1 MLNKQ
6 ALIYS
11 AALLGSTFVFIG
23 SLSAEPA
30 IVESQPDGT
39 TSSSS
44 LGTLGGPDSSSRT
57 NTNGPSAAFVE
68 NLMFQVQDLQQQVAE
83 QRGLIEELS
92 YQLDVMREE
101 QRERYI
107 DLDQRILALQQSG
120 PGNVSSSAETAGP
133 AESVDFE
140 AVSDEDIL
148 AEYNAARD
156 HIRAR
161 EFPEAITAL
170 QAFADAH
177 PDHSLTPNAWYWLGE
192 VQLASRNVDEARTAF
207 QTVIDQFPENA
218 KVPDSL
224 YKLGI
229 IAQQGG
235 NTDQARQL
243 FQRVIDDYPDSQSA
257 QLAQARL
264 NSN

>member
-6 ALIYS
+6 ALVYS

-30 IVESQPDGT
+30 IVESQPDGAAST
-39 TSSSS
+39 SS
-44 LGTLGGPDSSSRT
+44 LGTLGGPESSART
-57 NTNGPSAAFVE
+57 NASGPSAAFVE

-92 YQLDVMREE
+92 YQLNVMREE

-107 DLDQRILALQQSG
+107 DLDQRILALQQNPSSA
-120 PGNVSSSAETAGP
+120 SSSTEAAPAET
-133 AESVDFE
+133 VDFD

-161 EFPEAITAL
+161 EFPEAIASL
-170 QAFADAH
+170 QAFADRH

-207 QTVIDQFPENA
+207 QTVIDQFPANA

-229 IAQQGG
+229 IAQQSG
-235 NTDQARQL
+235 NADQARQL
-243 FQRVIDDYPDSQSA
+243 FQRVIADYPDSQSA

>member
-1 MLNKQ
+1 
-6 ALIYS
+6 
-11 AALLGSTFVFIG
+11 
-23 SLSAEPA
+23 
-30 IVESQPDGT
+30 
-39 TSSSS
+39 
-44 LGTLGGPDSSSRT
+44 
-57 NTNGPSAAFVE
+57 
-68 NLMFQVQDLQQQVAE
+68 MFQVQDLQQQVAE

-92 YQLDVMREE
+92 YQLDTLREE

-107 DLDQRILALQQSG
+107 DLDQRILTLQQNPTAAATGST
-120 PGNVSSSAETAGP
+120 SSTEAISP
-133 AESVDFE
+133 D

-148 AEYNAARD
+148 DEYNAARD

-161 EFPEAITAL
+161 EFPEAISAL
-170 QAFADAH
+170 QAFAEAH

-192 VQLASRNVDEARTAF
+192 VQLASREVDDARASF
-207 QTVIDQFPENA
+207 QEVINRFPDHA

-229 IAQQGG
+229 IAQQSG
-235 NTDQARQL
+235 NTSQAQQL
-243 FQRVIDDYPDSQSA
+243 FERVISDYPDSQSA

>member
-1 MLNKQ
+1 
-6 ALIYS
+6 
-11 AALLGSTFVFIG
+11 
-23 SLSAEPA
+23 
-30 IVESQPDGT
+30 
-39 TSSSS
+39 
-44 LGTLGGPDSSSRT
+44 
-57 NTNGPSAAFVE
+57 
-68 NLMFQVQDLQQQVAE
+68 MFQVQDLQQQVAE

-92 YQLDVMREE
+92 YQLDVMREQ

-107 DLDQRILALQQSG
+107 DLDQRILTLQQTPSSG
-120 PGNVSSSAETAGP
+120 AATVEADPVESLGP
-133 AESVDFE
+133 D

-161 EFPEAITAL
+161 EFPQAIAAL
-170 QAFADAH
+170 RAFAENH

-192 VQLASRNVDEARTAF
+192 VQLASRQIDEARMAF
-207 QTVIDQFPENA
+207 QRVVEQFPDNA

-229 IAQQGG
+229 IAQQTG

-243 FQRVIDDYPDSQSA
+243 FERVILDYPDSQSA

>member
-11 AALLGSTFVFIG
+11 AALLGGTFVFIG
-23 SLSAEPA
+23 SSSAEPV
-30 IVESQPDGT
+30 IVESQPDGAAGT
-39 TSSSS
+39 SS
-44 LGTLGGPDSSSRT
+44 LGTLGGPESSART
-57 NTNGPSAAFVE
+57 TGNGPSAAFVE

-92 YQLDVMREE
+92 YQLNVMREE

-107 DLDQRILALQQSG
+107 DLDQRILSLQQT
-120 PGNVSSSAETAGP
+120 PGAASLSNATGP
-133 AESVDFE
+133 AASIDLE

-161 EFPEAITAL
+161 EFPEAISSL
-170 QAFADAH
+170 QAFADDH

-192 VQLASRNVDEARTAF
+192 VQLASRNVDKARVAF
-207 QTVIDQFPENA
+207 QTVIDQFPDNA

-229 IAQQGG
+229 IAQQAG

-243 FQRVIDDYPDSQSA
+243 FQRVIVDYPDSQSA

>member
-30 IVESQPDGT
+30 IVESQPDGASGT
-39 TSSSS
+39 SS
-44 LGTLGGPDSSSRT
+44 LGTLGGPESSART
-57 NTNGPSAAFVE
+57 SSNGPSAAFVE

-83 QRGLIEELS
+83 QRGKIEELS

-107 DLDQRILALQQSG
+107 DLDQRILSLQQN
-120 PGNVSSSAETAGP
+120 PGSASASIETAP
-133 AESVDFE
+133 AASADFD

-148 AEYNAARD
+148 AEYNAARE

-161 EFPEAITAL
+161 EFPEAISSL
-170 QAFADAH
+170 QAFADSH
-177 PDHSLTPNAWYWLGE
+177 PEHSLTPNAWYWLGE

-207 QTVIDQFPENA
+207 QTVIDQFPDNA

-235 NTDQARQL
+235 NSDQARQL
-243 FQRVIDDYPDSQSA
+243 FQRVITDYPDSQSA

>member
-11 AALLGSTFVFIG
+11 AALWGSTFVFIG
-23 SLSAEPA
+23 SSSAEPA
-30 IVESQPDGT
+30 IVESQPDGASGT
-39 TSSSS
+39 SS
-44 LGTLGGPDSSSRT
+44 LGTLGGPEGSGRST
-57 NTNGPSAAFVE
+57 GAGPSAAFVE

-107 DLDQRILALQQSG
+107 DLDQRILSLQQS
-120 PGNVSSSAETAGP
+120 PGVVASANA
-133 AESVDFE
+133 AESTDAIGPE

-161 EFPEAITAL
+161 EFPEAISAL
-170 QAFADAH
+170 QAFAENH

-192 VQLASRNVDEARTAF
+192 VQLASRNVDAARTAF
-207 QTVIDQFPENA
+207 QAVIDQFPTHA

-229 IAQQGG
+229 IAQQAG
-235 NTDQARQL
+235 NTDLAGRL
-243 FQRVIDDYPDSQSA
+243 FQRVIADYPDSQSA

>member
-1 MLNKQ
+1 MLKRQ
-6 ALIYS
+6 ALLYS

-30 IVESQPDGT
+30 IVESQPDGAAGG
-39 TSSSS
+39 SSF
-44 LGTLGGPDSSSRT
+44 GTLSGPDSSSRSAVA
-57 NTNGPSAAFVE
+57 GPSAAFVE

-83 QRGLIEELS
+83 QRGLIDELT
-92 YQLDVMREE
+92 YQIEVMREQ

-107 DLDQRILALQQSG
+107 DLDQRILSLQQN
-120 PGNVSSSAETAGP
+120 PTSSASAVDTDPVESLGP
-133 AESVDFE
+133 E

-161 EFPEAITAL
+161 EFPEAIAAL
-170 QAFADAH
+170 RAFAEDH
-177 PDHSLTPNAWYWLGE
+177 PEHSLTPNAWYWLGE
-192 VQLASRNVDEARTAF
+192 VQLASRQAEDARTSF
-207 QTVIDQFPENA
+207 QTVIEQFPDNA

-229 IAQQGG
+229 IAQQAG
-235 NTDQARQL
+235 NSDQARQL
-243 FQRVIDDYPDSQSA
+243 FERVILDYPDSQSA

>member
-30 IVESQPDGT
+30 IVESQPDGAAS
-39 TSSSS
+39 TSSF
-44 LGTLGGPDSSSRT
+44 GTLGGPESSARSSG
-57 NTNGPSAAFVE
+57 NGPSAAFVE

-107 DLDQRILALQQSG
+107 DLDQRILVLQQN
-120 PGNVSSSAETAGP
+120 PGSASSPTSEATP
-133 AESVDFE
+133 AESVDFD

-161 EFPEAITAL
+161 EFPEAISSL
-170 QAFADAH
+170 QAFADSH
-177 PDHSLTPNAWYWLGE
+177 PNHALTPNAWYWLGE
-192 VQLASRNVDEARTAF
+192 VQLASRNVEDARTAF
-207 QTVIDQFPENA
+207 QTVIDQFPTNA

-235 NTDQARQL
+235 NSDQARQL
-243 FQRVIDDYPDSQSA
+243 FQRVIADYPDSQSA

>member
-1 MLNKQ
+1 
-6 ALIYS
+6 
-11 AALLGSTFVFIG
+11 
-23 SLSAEPA
+23 
-30 IVESQPDGT
+30 
-39 TSSSS
+39 
-44 LGTLGGPDSSSRT
+44 
-57 NTNGPSAAFVE
+57 
-68 NLMFQVQDLQQQVAE
+68 MFQVQDLQQQVAE
-83 QRGLIEELS
+83 QRGLIEELT

-107 DLDQRILALQQSG
+107 DLDQRILALQQN
-120 PGNVSSSAETAGP
+120 PGNGSSSVETAP
-133 AESVDFE
+133 AESIDFE

-161 EFPEAITAL
+161 EFPEAIAAL

-207 QTVIDQFPENA
+207 QTVIDQFPTNA

-235 NTDQARQL
+235 NSDQARQL
-243 FQRVIDDYPDSQSA
+243 FQRVIVDYPDSQSA

>member
-30 IVESQPDGT
+30 IVESQPDGAAG
-39 TSSSS
+39 SSS
-44 LGTLGGPDSSSRT
+44 LGTLGGPDGSART
-57 NTNGPSAAFVE
+57 NVNGPSAVFVE

-83 QRGLIEELS
+83 QRGIIEELS

-107 DLDQRILALQQSG
+107 DLDQRILALQQNPSAAA
-120 PGNVSSSAETAGP
+120 SSATTP
-133 AESVDFE
+133 TESIDLE

-161 EFPEAITAL
+161 EFPEAVAAL
-170 QAFADAH
+170 QAFAENH
-177 PDHSLTPNAWYWLGE
+177 PGHSLTPNAWYWLGE
-192 VQLASRNVDEARTAF
+192 VQLASRNVDGARTAF
-207 QTVIDQFPENA
+207 QTVIDQFPDNA

-224 YKLGI
+224 YKLGVI
-229 IAQQGG
+229 VQQGG

-243 FQRVIDDYPDSQSA
+243 FQRVIADYPNSQSA

-264 NSN
+264 EAK